1 MDDFEKLEVDLYKQ
15 DSKLAELCFKDELQ
29 EYKKIGDMK
38 YLMMQLRTM
47 AKAFS
52 WTNLEKKT
60 GLRRSTL
67 YSILEGKK
75 EPKLSSFIKIIG
87 AFGFSISFKKTRKLP
102 VQNKF

>member
-47 AKAFS
+47 AKAFG
-52 WTNLEKKT
+52 WTNLEKK
-60 GLRRSTL
+60 
-67 YSILEGKK
+67 KD
-75 EPKLSSFIKIIG
+75 
-87 AFGFSISFKKTRKLP
+87 
-102 VQNKF
+102 